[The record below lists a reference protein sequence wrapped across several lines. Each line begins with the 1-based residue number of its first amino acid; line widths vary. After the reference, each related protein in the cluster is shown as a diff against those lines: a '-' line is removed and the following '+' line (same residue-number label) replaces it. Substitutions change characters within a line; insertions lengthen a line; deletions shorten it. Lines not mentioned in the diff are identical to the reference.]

1 MNGLICHVL
10 GEYNSSPDT
19 IEMIGFYYGKKN
31 YSLNKSGASSLKLLR
46 QV

>member
-19 IEMIGFYYGKKN
+19 IEMIGFIMEKRIT
-31 YSLNKSGASSLKLLR
+31 L
-46 QV
+46 

>member
-19 IEMIGFYYGKKN
+19 IEMIGFISEKG
-31 YSLNKSGASSLKLLR
+31 LLFE
-46 QV
+46 